1 MPLVIQFNGPYAAPT
16 IVCDY
21 CEKEITAVTDG
32 NYQWSQTAEADDGA
46 VAAMYF
52 THKACCDAFEH
63 AQGDPYAWNAIGL
76 ECLPYF
82 LAENLQ
88 VSWQEARAK
97 ARRMAGL

>member
-21 CEKEITAVTDG
+21 CGKEITAAADG
-32 NYQWSQTAEADDGA
+32 NYQWSHAAGTAEGQQAP
-46 VAAMYF
+46 MFF

-63 AQGDPYAWNAIGL
+63 TRGDSYTWSAIDL

-88 VSWQEARAK
+88 VSWQEARSK

>member
-1 MPLVIQFNGPYAAPT
+1 MPIVIEFTGRYAAPK
-16 IVCDY
+16 ILCDH
-21 CEKEITAVTDG
+21 CGKMITTAEDG
-32 NYQWSQTAEADDGA
+32 NYQWSNAAGTEEGQTTALF
-46 VAAMYF
+46 F

-63 AQGDPYAWNAIGL
+63 TRGDSYTWSAIDL

-88 VSWQEARAK
+88 VSWQEARSK